1 MIPGHSIYCSKNI
14 LRAACGLQQEE
25 RGPEIRPKPSTQA
38 DLRQT
43 FMPAFVAGA
52 VEGDTKSMMTS
63 YHALNGIP
71 ASASPVIRSELREAL
86 GWEGMMMSDGGAI
99 SYMLNF
105 KSNEAMK
112 NLSMLHALQVVVQ
125 AEYLYSCCTL
135 ICPLA
140 ADLK

>member
-1 MIPGHSIYCSKNI
+1 
-14 LRAACGLQQEE
+14 
-25 RGPEIRPKPSTQA
+25 
-38 DLRQT
+38 
-43 FMPAFVAGA
+43 MPAFVAGA
-52 VEGDTKSMMTS
+52 LEGDTKSMMTS

-112 NLSMLHALQVVVQ
+112 DLSMLTARPALFASRSVRRALLTPQVNPRSR
-125 AEYLYSCCTL
+125 YRCSRST
-135 ICPLA
+135 
-140 ADLK
+140 

>member
-1 MIPGHSIYCSKNI
+1 
-14 LRAACGLQQEE
+14 
-25 RGPEIRPKPSTQA
+25 
-38 DLRQT
+38 
-43 FMPAFVAGA
+43 MPAFVAGA

-112 NLSMLHALQVVVQ
+112 DLSMLTARPEQNPRPGLCG
-125 AEYLYSCCTL
+125 ARS
-135 ICPLA
+135 
-140 ADLK
+140 